1 MSSKKHKH
9 NAPNKGNTQA
19 AAEAQAQPT
28 IQPTTQAETRP
39 KKQTKKSAKKPK
51 QPKQALEKENRSV
64 PMSFRT
70 TPSNADKI
78 NKKVEQSGI
87 TRSAYLEQCAV
98 GKVIRHHL
106 TEKECEALI
115 SLGDA
120 RGDLI
125 NIRNAL
131 NGKSYEQKMHYFRNE
146 QFMKQWISATQKLID
161 RWGEIMENL
170 TN

>member
-1 MSSKKHKH
+1 MSDNKHKH
-9 NAPNKGNTQA
+9 NAPNKGKTQA
-19 AAEAQAQPT
+19 AADTQAQPM
-28 IQPTTQAETRP
+28 TQAEAKP

-70 TPSNADKI
+70 TPSNAVKI
-78 NKKVEQSGI
+78 NKKVEQSGL
-87 TRSAYLEQCAV
+87 TKSAYLEECAI
-98 GKVIRHHL
+98 GKVIRHRL

-131 NGKSYEQKMHYFRNE
+131 NGKSYEQKMRYFKNE
-146 QFMKQWISATQKLID
+146 QFMKQWIAATQKLID